1 MNYHRE
7 ATLAIR
13 KVIDSGKMSE
23 MVNAFAAKHPKSF
36 VMSVT
41 EKTGGL
47 TNHSNTAWNKAA
59 LRVLQTGVNHV
70 AMVHQFAIK
79 HPKSF
84 LQSYD
89 PNMLIPKGIKKVTL
103 PVDHYG
109 KSDTFKMPM
118 ELFTELKAIC
128 RHEHEMK
135 RNIAA
140 IKEVRGKTNWD
151 LLRSK
156 RFFDAIVQG
165 DI

>member
-59 LRVLQTGVNHV
+59 LRVLQTGVNHI

-89 PNMLIPKGIKKVTL
+89 PDMLIAKSMKTITLNYPGGDKEEIKIFMGDFLKL
-103 PVDHYG
+103 KEICMRGYNEG
-109 KSDTFKMPM
+109 KHIP
-118 ELFTELKAIC
+118 
-128 RHEHEMK
+128 
-135 RNIAA
+135 A
-140 IKEVRGKTNWD
+140 IKEIRGMMNWE
-151 LLRSK
+151 LRRSK
-156 RFFDAIVQG
+156 YFFDAVVGRQI
-165 DI
+165 